1 MTFGLYEKLTSV
13 TALRQRAYNSNHI
26 RWASMVGANR
36 HPKRITNEVKT
47 IAARAVSQSL
57 NERVG
62 ISQSS
67 VRVLEES
74 KGTTCTVVDL
84 NFTKKGPVGVDQGG
98 QENDSN
104 GKRAVEVHYV
114 EG

>member
-1 MTFGLYEKLTSV
+1 LNFGFYEKLTLV
-13 TALRQRAYNSNHI
+13 AALRQRAYN
-26 RWASMVGANR
+26 RDDTPWAIIFGDNR

-47 IAARAVSQSL
+47 IAAGAVSQCLDES
-57 NERVG
+57 VG
-62 ISQSS
+62 ISQSTL
-67 VRVLEES
+67 RVLEES

-84 NFTKKGPVGVDQGG
+84 NSTGSDPGVDQGG

-104 GKRAVEVHYV
+104 GKSAVEVHCV